1 MDTEKMGALIAKMR
15 KEKGLTQKEL
25 ADQLHVTDRAVSKW
39 ERGIC
44 CPDISLLEDLAN
56 ILGVSISSLL
66 NGEEEVE
73 SAIKTTITYA
83 TESRK
88 QKTKQIV
95 NQLLLTSMSFLL
107 LFTLLMFLNVERR
120 FYQKYTTRVSS
131 GGIFIQEASP
141 GKAYEYEDI
150 FDEVESKALKVLHNQ
165 GKYTNEEYEEII
177 EYVRRIT
184 KDVQKNK
191 ELYYKKSLSFKEI
204 YQLAC
209 LEEFV
214 SINSFDY
221 YPMISK
227 TLQKY
232 QPDVQI
238 ENLGE
243 ASIRRSSNVL
253 NSYIDNIFSPI
264 LSNKEI
270 GENAIYLISSKYH
283 YYADVLSL
291 IIEVGGLE

>member
-1 MDTEKMGALIAKMR
+1 MDTEKMGALIARMR

-25 ADQLHVTDRAVSKW
+25 ALQLHVTDRAVSKW

-66 NGEEEVE
+66 NGEKEVE

-88 QKTKQIV
+88 QKVKQFV
-95 NQLLLTSMSFLL
+95 NQLLLMTMSFLL
-107 LFTLLMFLNVERR
+107 VLTLLIFLNVEKR
-120 FYQKYTTRVSS
+120 FYQKYYTRMSS
-131 GGIFIQEASP
+131 GVGVSIHDL
-141 GKAYEYEDI
+141 GRKNYEDI

-165 GKYTNEEYEEII
+165 GKYTNEEYEEITK
-177 EYVRRIT
+177 YVQHIT
-184 KDVQKNK
+184 ENVQKNK
-191 ELYYKKSLSFKEI
+191 ELYYKKALSFQEI
-204 YQLAC
+204 YHLAYF
-209 LEEFV
+209 EELIPV
-214 SINSFDY
+214 NSFDY

-232 QPDVQI
+232 QPNVQI
-238 ENLGE
+238 EGLGE
-243 ASIRRSSNVL
+243 ASARQAKDAL
-253 NSYIDNIFSPI
+253 NSYAANVFRPI
-264 LSNKEI
+264 LADKEV
-270 GENAIYLISSKYH
+270 GETAIYFINGIYS
-283 YYADVLSL
+283 YYASVLSL

>member
-1 MDTEKMGALIAKMR
+1 MNTEKIGSLIAKLR

-25 ADQLHVTDRAVSKW
+25 ADQLHITDRAVSKW
-39 ERGIC
+39 ERGVG
-44 CPDISLLEDLAN
+44 CPDISLLDDLAN

-73 SAIKTTITYA
+73 KAIKTTITYV

-88 QKTKQIV
+88 QKAKQFV
-95 NQLLLTSMSFLL
+95 NQLLLMTMSFLL
-107 LFTLLMFLNVERR
+107 VFTLLMFLNVERR
-120 FYQKYTTRVSS
+120 FYQKYTTRVSP
-131 GGIFIQEASP
+131 GGIFIQEVSP

-150 FDEVESKALKVLHNQ
+150 FDEVESKALKILNNQ
-165 GKYTNEEYEEII
+165 GKYTNEEYEEITK
-177 EYVRRIT
+177 YVQHIT
-184 KDVQKNK
+184 ENVQKNK
-191 ELYYKKSLSFKEI
+191 ELYYKKALSFQEI
-204 YQLAC
+204 YHLAYF
-209 LEEFV
+209 EELIPV
-214 SINSFDY
+214 NSFDY

-253 NSYIDNIFSPI
+253 NSYIDNVFSPI

>member
-1 MDTEKMGALIAKMR
+1 
-15 KEKGLTQKEL
+15 
-25 ADQLHVTDRAVSKW
+25 
-39 ERGIC
+39 
-44 CPDISLLEDLAN
+44 
-56 ILGVSISSLL
+56 
-66 NGEEEVE
+66 
-73 SAIKTTITYA
+73 
-83 TESRK
+83 
-88 QKTKQIV
+88 
-95 NQLLLTSMSFLL
+95 MSFFLVL
-107 LFTLLMFLNVERR
+107 TLLIFLNVEKR
-120 FYQKYTTRVSS
+120 FYQKYYTRMSS
-131 GGIFIQEASP
+131 GVGVSIHDL
-141 GKAYEYEDI
+141 GRKNYEDI

-165 GKYTNEEYEEII
+165 GKYTNEEYEEIT

-191 ELYYKKSLSFKEI
+191 ELYYKKALSFKEI
-204 YQLAC
+204 YHLAC

-232 QPDVQI
+232 QSDVQI

-253 NSYIDNIFSPI
+253 NSYIDNVFSPI

>member
-25 ADQLHVTDRAVSKW
+25 ALQLHVTDRAVSKW

-73 SAIKTTITYA
+73 KAIKTTITYV

-88 QKTKQIV
+88 QKVKQFV
-95 NQLLLTSMSFLL
+95 NQLLLMTMSFLL
-107 LFTLLMFLNVERR
+107 VFTLLMFLNVERR
-120 FYQKYTTRVSS
+120 FYQKYITRVSP
-131 GGIFIQEASP
+131 GGIFIQEVSP

-150 FDEVESKALKVLHNQ
+150 FDEVESKALKILNNQ
-165 GKYTNEEYEEII
+165 GKYTNEEYEEITK
-177 EYVRRIT
+177 YVQHIT
-184 KDVQKNK
+184 ENVQKNK
-191 ELYYKKSLSFKEI
+191 ELYYKKALSFEEI
-204 YQLAC
+204 YHLAC

-243 ASIRRSSNVL
+243 AGISQSSNVL
-253 NSYIDNIFSPI
+253 NSYIDNVFSPI

-270 GENAIYLISSKYH
+270 GENAISLIRSKYH
-283 YYADVLSL
+283 YYASVLSL

>member
-1 MDTEKMGALIAKMR
+1 MDTEKMGALIARMR

-25 ADQLHVTDRAVSKW
+25 ALQLHVTDRAVSKW

-73 SAIKTTITYA
+73 KAIKTTITYV

-88 QKTKQIV
+88 QKVKQFV
-95 NQLLLTSMSFLL
+95 NQFLLMTMSFLL
-107 LFTLLMFLNVERR
+107 VFTLLMFLNVERR

-131 GGIFIQEASP
+131 GWIFIQEASP

-150 FDEVESKALKVLHNQ
+150 FDEVESKALKILNNQ
-165 GKYTNEEYEEII
+165 GKYTNEEYEEITK
-177 EYVRRIT
+177 YVQHIT
-184 KDVQKNK
+184 ENVQKNK
-191 ELYYKKSLSFKEI
+191 ELYYKKALSFEEI
-204 YQLAC
+204 YHLAC

-243 ASIRRSSNVL
+243 AGISQSSNVL
-253 NSYIDNIFSPI
+253 NSYIDNVFSPI

-270 GENAIYLISSKYH
+270 GENAISLISSKYH
-283 YYADVLSL
+283 YYASVLSL

>member
-88 QKTKQIV
+88 QKVKQFV
-95 NQLLLTSMSFLL
+95 NQLLLMTMSFLL
-107 LFTLLMFLNVERR
+107 VLTLLIFLNVEKR
-120 FYQKYTTRVSS
+120 FYQKYYTRMSS
-131 GGIFIQEASP
+131 GVSIHELGR
-141 GKAYEYEDI
+141 KNYEDL
-150 FDEVESKALKVLHNQ
+150 FAEVENKALKILNNQ
-165 GKYTNEEYEEII
+165 GKYTNEEYEEITK
-177 EYVRRIT
+177 YVQHIT
-184 KDVQKNK
+184 ENVQKNK
-191 ELYYKKSLSFKEI
+191 ELYYKKALSFQEI
-204 YQLAC
+204 YHLAYF
-209 LEEFV
+209 EELIPV
-214 SINSFDY
+214 NSFDY

-232 QPDVQI
+232 QPNVQI
-238 ENLGE
+238 EGLGE
-243 ASIRRSSNVL
+243 ASARQAKDAL
-253 NSYIDNIFSPI
+253 NSYAANVFRPI
-264 LSNKEI
+264 LADKEV
-270 GENAIYLISSKYH
+270 GETAIYFINGIYS
-283 YYADVLSL
+283 YYASVLSL

>member
-25 ADQLHVTDRAVSKW
+25 ALQLHVTDRAVSKW

-73 SAIKTTITYA
+73 KAIKTTITYV

-88 QKTKQIV
+88 QKVKQFV
-95 NQLLLTSMSFLL
+95 NQLLLMTMSFLL
-107 LFTLLMFLNVERR
+107 VFTLLMFLNVERR
-120 FYQKYTTRVSS
+120 FYQKYTTRVSP
-131 GGIFIQEASP
+131 GGIFIQEVSP

-150 FDEVESKALKVLHNQ
+150 FDEVESKALKILNNQ
-165 GKYTNEEYEEII
+165 GKYTNEEYEEITK
-177 EYVRRIT
+177 YVQHIT
-184 KDVQKNK
+184 ENVQKNK
-191 ELYYKKSLSFKEI
+191 ELYYKKALSFEEI
-204 YQLAC
+204 YHLAC

-243 ASIRRSSNVL
+243 AGISQSSNVL
-253 NSYIDNIFSPI
+253 NSYIDNVFSPI

-270 GENAIYLISSKYH
+270 GENAISLISSKYH
-283 YYADVLSL
+283 YYASVLSL

>member
-1 MDTEKMGALIAKMR
+1 MDTEKMGVLIAKMR

-73 SAIKTTITYA
+73 SAIKTTITYV

-88 QKTKQIV
+88 QKAKQFV
-95 NQLLLTSMSFLL
+95 NQLLLMTMSFLL
-107 LFTLLMFLNVERR
+107 VLTLLIFLNVEKR
-120 FYQKYTTRVSS
+120 FYQKYYTRMSS
-131 GGIFIQEASP
+131 GVSIHELGR
-141 GKAYEYEDI
+141 KNYEDL
-150 FDEVESKALKVLHNQ
+150 FAEVENKALKILNNQ
-165 GKYTNEEYEEII
+165 GKYTNEEYEEIT
-177 EYVRRIT
+177 EYVQHIT
-184 KDVQKNK
+184 ENVQKNK
-191 ELYYKKSLSFKEI
+191 ELYYKKALSFQEI
-204 YQLAC
+204 YHLAYF
-209 LEEFV
+209 EELIPV
-214 SINSFDY
+214 NSFDY

-232 QPDVQI
+232 QPNVQI
-238 ENLGE
+238 EGLGE
-243 ASIRRSSNVL
+243 ASARQAKDAL
-253 NSYIDNIFSPI
+253 NSYVANVFRPI
-264 LSNKEI
+264 LADKEV
-270 GENAIYLISSKYH
+270 GETAIYFINGIYS
-283 YYADVLSL
+283 YYASVLSL

>member
-1 MDTEKMGALIAKMR
+1 MDTEKMGVLIAKMR

-150 FDEVESKALKVLHNQ
+150 FDEVESKALKVLRNQ
-165 GKYTNEEYEEII
+165 GKYTNEEYEEIT

>member
-1 MDTEKMGALIAKMR
+1 MDTEKMGALIARMR

-25 ADQLHVTDRAVSKW
+25 ALQLHVTDRAVSKW

-56 ILGVSISSLL
+56 ILGISISSLL

-73 SAIKTTITYA
+73 KAIKTTITYV

-88 QKTKQIV
+88 QKVKQFV
-95 NQLLLTSMSFLL
+95 NQLLLMTMSFLL
-107 LFTLLMFLNVERR
+107 VFTLLMFLNVERR

-131 GGIFIQEASP
+131 GWIFIQEASP

-150 FDEVESKALKVLHNQ
+150 FDEVESKALKILNNQ
-165 GKYTNEEYEEII
+165 GKYTNEEYEEITK
-177 EYVRRIT
+177 YVQHIT
-184 KDVQKNK
+184 ENVQKNK
-191 ELYYKKSLSFKEI
+191 ELYYKKALSFEEI
-204 YQLAC
+204 YHLAC

-243 ASIRRSSNVL
+243 AGISQSSNVL
-253 NSYIDNIFSPI
+253 NSYIDNVFSPI

-270 GENAIYLISSKYH
+270 GENAISLIRSKYH
-283 YYADVLSL
+283 YYASVLSL

>member
-1 MDTEKMGALIAKMR
+1 MDTEKMGALIARMR

-25 ADQLHVTDRAVSKW
+25 ALQLHVTDRAVSKW

-56 ILGVSISSLL
+56 ILGISISSLL

-73 SAIKTTITYA
+73 KAIKTTITYV

-88 QKTKQIV
+88 QKVKQFV
-95 NQLLLTSMSFLL
+95 NQLLLMTMSFLL
-107 LFTLLMFLNVERR
+107 VFTLLMFLNVERR

-131 GGIFIQEASP
+131 GWIFIQEASP

-150 FDEVESKALKVLHNQ
+150 FDEVESKALKILHNQ
-165 GKYTNEEYEEII
+165 GKYTNEEYEEITK
-177 EYVRRIT
+177 YVQHIT
-184 KDVQKNK
+184 ENVQKNK
-191 ELYYKKSLSFKEI
+191 ELYYKKALSFQEI
-204 YQLAC
+204 YHLAYF
-209 LEEFV
+209 EELILV
-214 SINSFDY
+214 NSFDY

-232 QPDVQI
+232 QPNVQI
-238 ENLGE
+238 EGLGE
-243 ASIRRSSNVL
+243 ASARQAKDAL
-253 NSYIDNIFSPI
+253 NSYVANVFRPI
-264 LSNKEI
+264 LADKEV
-270 GENAIYLISSKYH
+270 GETAIYFINGIYS
-283 YYADVLSL
+283 YYASVLSL

>member
-150 FDEVESKALKVLHNQ
+150 FDEVESKALKVLRNQ
-165 GKYTNEEYEEII
+165 GKYTNEEYEEIT

>member
-1 MDTEKMGALIAKMR
+1 MNTEKIGSLIAKLR

-25 ADQLHVTDRAVSKW
+25 ADQLHITDRAVSKW
-39 ERGIC
+39 ERGVG

-73 SAIKTTITYA
+73 KAIKTTITYV

-88 QKTKQIV
+88 QKVKQFV
-95 NQLLLTSMSFLL
+95 NQLLLMTMSFFLV
-107 LFTLLMFLNVERR
+107 FTLLIFLNVEKR
-120 FYQKYTTRVSS
+120 FYQKYYTRMSS
-131 GGIFIQEASP
+131 GVSIQDL
-141 GKAYEYEDI
+141 GRKNYEDI
-150 FDEVESKALKVLHNQ
+150 FDEVENKALKILYNQ
-165 GKYTNEEYEEII
+165 GKYTNEEYEEITK
-177 EYVRRIT
+177 YVQHIT
-184 KDVQKNK
+184 ENVQKNK
-191 ELYYKKSLSFKEI
+191 ELYYKKALSFEEI
-204 YQLAC
+204 YHLAC

-232 QPDVQI
+232 QPNVQI
-238 ENLGE
+238 EGLGE
-243 ASIRRSSNVL
+243 ASARQAKDAL
-253 NSYIDNIFSPI
+253 NSYVANVFRPI
-264 LSNKEI
+264 LADKEV
-270 GENAIYLISSKYH
+270 GETAIYFINGIYS
-283 YYADVLSL
+283 YYASVLSL

>member
-1 MDTEKMGALIAKMR
+1 MDTEKMGVLIAKMR

-73 SAIKTTITYA
+73 KAIKTTITYV

-88 QKTKQIV
+88 QKVKQFV
-95 NQLLLTSMSFLL
+95 NQLLLMTMSFFLVL
-107 LFTLLMFLNVERR
+107 TLLIFLNVEKR
-120 FYQKYTTRVSS
+120 FYQKYYTRMSS
-131 GGIFIQEASP
+131 GVGVSIHDL
-141 GKAYEYEDI
+141 GRKNYEDI
-150 FDEVESKALKVLHNQ
+150 FDEVENKALKILHNQ
-165 GKYTNEEYEEII
+165 GKYTNEEYEEITK
-177 EYVRRIT
+177 YVQHIT
-184 KDVQKNK
+184 ENVQKNK
-191 ELYYKKSLSFKEI
+191 ELYYKKALSFQEI
-204 YQLAC
+204 YHLAYF
-209 LEEFV
+209 EELIPV
-214 SINSFDY
+214 NSFDY

-232 QPDVQI
+232 QPNVQI
-238 ENLGE
+238 EGLGE
-243 ASIRRSSNVL
+243 ASARQAKDAL
-253 NSYIDNIFSPI
+253 NSYAANVFRPI
-264 LSNKEI
+264 LVDKEV
-270 GENAIYLISSKYH
+270 GETAIYFINGIYS
-283 YYADVLSL
+283 YYASVLSL

>member
-25 ADQLHVTDRAVSKW
+25 ALQLHVTDRAVSKW

-73 SAIKTTITYA
+73 KAIKTTITYV

-88 QKTKQIV
+88 QKVKQFV
-95 NQLLLTSMSFLL
+95 NQLLLMTMSFFLVL
-107 LFTLLMFLNVERR
+107 TLLIFLNVEKR
-120 FYQKYTTRVSS
+120 FYQKYYTRMSS
-131 GGIFIQEASP
+131 GVGVSIHDL
-141 GKAYEYEDI
+141 GRKNYEDI

-165 GKYTNEEYEEII
+165 GKYTNEEYEEITK
-177 EYVRRIT
+177 YVQHIT
-184 KDVQKNK
+184 ENVQKNK
-191 ELYYKKSLSFKEI
+191 ELYYKKALSFQEI
-204 YQLAC
+204 YHLAYF
-209 LEEFV
+209 EELIPV
-214 SINSFDY
+214 NSFDY

-232 QPDVQI
+232 QPNVQI
-238 ENLGE
+238 EGLGE
-243 ASIRRSSNVL
+243 ASARQAKDAL
-253 NSYIDNIFSPI
+253 NSYVANVFRPI
-264 LSNKEI
+264 LADKEV
-270 GENAIYLISSKYH
+270 GETAIYFINGIYS
-283 YYADVLSL
+283 YYASVLSL

>member
-25 ADQLHVTDRAVSKW
+25 ALQLHVTDRAVSKW

-73 SAIKTTITYA
+73 KAIKTTITYV

-88 QKTKQIV
+88 QKVKQFV
-95 NQLLLTSMSFLL
+95 NQLLLMTMSFLL
-107 LFTLLMFLNVERR
+107 VLTLLIFLNVEKR
-120 FYQKYTTRVSS
+120 FYQKYYTRMSS
-131 GGIFIQEASP
+131 GVSIQDL
-141 GKAYEYEDI
+141 GRKNYEDI
-150 FDEVESKALKVLHNQ
+150 FDEVESKALKILHNQ
-165 GKYTNEEYEEII
+165 GKYTNEEYEEITK
-177 EYVRRIT
+177 YVQHIT
-184 KDVQKNK
+184 ENVQKNK
-191 ELYYKKSLSFKEI
+191 ELYYKKALSFKEI

-243 ASIRRSSNVL
+243 AGISQSSNVL
-253 NSYIDNIFSPI
+253 NSYIDNVFSPI

-270 GENAIYLISSKYH
+270 GENAISLISSKYH
-283 YYADVLSL
+283 YYASVLSL

>member
-150 FDEVESKALKVLHNQ
+150 FDEVESKALKVLRNQ
-165 GKYTNEEYEEII
+165 GKYTNEEYEEIT

-291 IIEVGGLE
+291 IVEVGGLE

>member
-1 MDTEKMGALIAKMR
+1 M
-15 KEKGLTQKEL
+15 
-25 ADQLHVTDRAVSKW
+25 
-39 ERGIC
+39 
-44 CPDISLLEDLAN
+44 
-56 ILGVSISSLL
+56 L

-150 FDEVESKALKVLHNQ
+150 FDEVESKALKVLRNQ
-165 GKYTNEEYEEII
+165 GKYTNEEYEEIT